1 MMQFNQHH
9 LSVSVLSE
17 GRFSSFFENRVTQAQ
32 KDSLQQ
38 HLGVAFVAKGM
49 VSKQIIISDADIF
62 TNKVDKTN
70 GPMPMGMIPFESYQF
85 ANRDFFMNVIQYLNE
100 PGGILE
106 SRNKGIVLRV
116 LDKTK
121 VQESRVFWQLL
132 LLLGP
137 LFILAILYLGWNRYR
152 QGRFGA

>member
-1 MMQFNQHH
+1 
-9 LSVSVLSE
+9 
-17 GRFSSFFENRVTQAQ
+17 
-32 KDSLQQ
+32 
-38 HLGVAFVAKGM
+38 
-49 VSKQIIISDADIF
+49 
-62 TNKVDKTN
+62 
-70 GPMPMGMIPFESYQF
+70 MIPFESYQF